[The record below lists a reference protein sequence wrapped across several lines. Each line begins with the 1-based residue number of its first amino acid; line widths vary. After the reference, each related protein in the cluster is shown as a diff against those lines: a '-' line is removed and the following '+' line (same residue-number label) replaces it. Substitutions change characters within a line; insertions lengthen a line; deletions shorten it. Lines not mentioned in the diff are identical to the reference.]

1 MHLSSILRMKWVL
14 ENFVES
20 TNDSRLRV
28 LDVGSYD
35 VNGTYKTL
43 FPAADFE
50 YVGID
55 MEEGPNVDL
64 VVKTPYE
71 WPEFESDSFDL
82 VISGQAFEH
91 NEFFWLTMEEIA
103 RVLKPGGKVCVIAP
117 NGFAEHRFPVDCY
130 RFFADGMIAMARYV
144 QLEVLHASVN
154 ASPEGEEDT
163 WCSEVEADAMMV
175 AQKNY
180 KGEAHIIDRKVY
192 VCEPG
197 QQKAFL
203 SGLVNFQKPKENAI
217 QKLLMKLYRKAQIL
231 G

>member
-1 MHLSSILRMKWVL
+1 MLRMKWVL
-14 ENFVES
+14 ENLVEKNS
-20 TNDSRLRV
+20 ESRLRV

-43 FPAADFE
+43 FPEADFE

-71 WPEFESDSFDL
+71 WPQFETDSFDF

-103 RVLKPGGKVCVIAP
+103 RVLKSGGKVCVIAP
-117 NGFAEHRFPVDCY
+117 NGFVEHRFPVDCY
-130 RFFADGMIAMARYV
+130 RFFSDGMMAMARYV
-144 QLEVLHASVN
+144 QLDVLHSSVN
-154 ASPEGEEDT
+154 ASPKGEEDK
-163 WCSEVEADAMMV
+163 WCSEVDADAMMV

-180 KGEAHIIDRKVY
+180 EGEAKIIDRKAYTCV
-192 VCEPG
+192 PA
-197 QQKAFL
+197 QQKSYL
-203 SGLVNFQKPKENAI
+203 SGLVNYQKPKENAV
-217 QKLLMKLYRKAQIL
+217 QKLLLRLYRKARVL